1 MNFTKFVRTPFLQN
15 TSGRLLLS
23 FHALNQR
30 FFKLVSLC
38 NQEILT
44 LILTLTLLTLNL
56 RLISSS
62 STPKNVLHCGCCHKF
77 IHSLT
82 CKFFTCIC
90 RYFFLG
96 TTQIQ
101 IYPWMSSMKMIECYS
116 SNLLLN
122 LWYGSCNNFMIVN
135 LRKSNLW
142 RY

>member
-1 MNFTKFVRTPFLQN
+1 MNFTKFVRTTFLQN
-15 TSGRLLLS
+15 TSGLLPLS

-44 LILTLTLLTLNL
+44 SLNL

-62 STPKNVLHCGCCHKF
+62 STPKNVLHCGCFHKF
-77 IHSLT
+77 IHSLK

-122 LWYGSCNNFMIVN
+122 LWYG
-135 LRKSNLW
+135 
-142 RY
+142 